1 MGRMLLAFVGAIAA
15 GALASPAIGASEPS
29 TKLVR
34 CGDQSCLQV
43 TGHRDDPTSIV
54 HINGHAVSVE
64 GERKWKVSVPLDVV
78 REWSAPNAQ
87 TIEVS
92 LGDMEGRPETIA
104 SVDLPIGLL
113 ANSVT
118 LAALVINVH

>member
-1 MGRMLLAFVGAIAA
+1 MGRIMLALAGAIAA
-15 GALASPAIGASEPS
+15 GSLASPAIAAPEPS
-29 TKLVR
+29 SKLVR
-34 CGDQSCLQV
+34 CGEQSCLQV

-54 HINGHAVSVE
+54 RINGHAVSVE
-64 GERKWKVSVPLDVV
+64 GERKWKASVPLEVV
-78 REWSAPNAQ
+78 REWSAPNAR

-92 LGDMEGRPETIA
+92 LGDPEGQPATIA

-113 ANSVT
+113 ANATT

>member
-1 MGRMLLAFVGAIAA
+1 MDRMFLAFVGAIAA
-15 GALASPAIGASEPS
+15 AALASPAIAAPEPS
-29 TKLVR
+29 SKLVR

-54 HINGHAVSVE
+54 HINGHAVPVQ
-64 GERKWKVSVPLDVV
+64 GERKWKVSLPLAVV
-78 REWSAPNAQ
+78 REWSAPNARM
-87 TIEVS
+87 IEVS
-92 LGDMEGRPETIA
+92 LGDPEGQRVTIA

-113 ANSVT
+113 ADGTV

>member
-1 MGRMLLAFVGAIAA
+1 MDRMLLAFVGAIAA
-15 GALASPAIGASEPS
+15 GALASPAIAAPEPS
-29 TKLVR
+29 SELVR
-34 CGDQSCLQV
+34 CGVQSCLQV

-54 HINGHAVSVE
+54 HINGHAVAVE
-64 GERKWKVSVPLDVV
+64 GERKWKVSLPLELV
-78 REWSAPNAQ
+78 REWSVSNAR

-92 LGDMEGRPETIA
+92 LGDLEGHREIIA

-113 ANSVT
+113 ANTTT